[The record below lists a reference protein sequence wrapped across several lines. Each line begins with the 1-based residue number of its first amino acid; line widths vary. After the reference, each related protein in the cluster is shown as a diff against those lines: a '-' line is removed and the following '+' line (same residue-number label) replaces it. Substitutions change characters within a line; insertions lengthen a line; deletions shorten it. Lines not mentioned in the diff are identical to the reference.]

1 MGRVLEAIY
10 EDGVLK
16 PLEAPGLS
24 ERQRVKLELLDTSF
38 DTVDKHLAA
47 WHDLYKGFS
56 DAEVEEIETIVLDR
70 SNFMKRAVD
79 V

>member
-16 PLEAPGLS
+16 PLEAPGLD

-38 DTVDKHLAA
+38 DSVDQHLAA
-47 WHDLYKGFS
+47 WHQLYEGFS
-56 DAEVEEIETIVLDR
+56 DKEVEEIETIVLDR